1 MEVKQEKLK
10 KYWLQFIMDLFY
22 LFKKKTLKKII
33 KLVPGLVTGL
43 SLWIIRKKNTHSF
56 TKGF

>member
-1 MEVKQEKLK
+1 
-10 KYWLQFIMDLFY
+10 MDLFY

-43 SLWIIRKKNTHSF
+43 SPWIIRKKNTHSF